1 MANVIEQ
8 FQAAEAAKLRALAG
22 LHRELGY
29 GSAQELAA
37 AVLAA
42 SASLRTAV
50 SSTAKSRVSLASVR
64 ASKGRRIDS
73 ETKRQI
79 AAALEAGQMGAKVA
93 RRLGVS
99 YRTVQYLKTELG
111 LVKKRRT

>member
-8 FQAAEAAKLRALAG
+8 IQAAEAAKLRALAH

-42 SASLRTAV
+42 SASQRTAV
-50 SSTAKSRVSLASVR
+50 PSPPKSRVSLASVR

-73 ETKRQI
+73 ETKNQI
-79 AAALEAGQMGAKVA
+79 AAALRAGHMGARAA
-93 RRLGVS
+93 RKFGVS

-111 LVKKRRT
+111 LVKKRRK